1 MARGNSNIPPGYD
14 VCHRGYRGGPHRR
27 FTLKLL
33 MRPARALIKLAIELN
48 LPINATIDRLVHEE
62 WARRGRNVES
72 DPAFDPPV
80 TKAAE

>member
-1 MARGNSNIPPGYD
+1 MPKGVSNQPPRDGL
-14 VCHRGYRGGPHRR
+14 RERFRKGPRR
-27 FTLKLL
+27 QFTLKLL
-33 MRPARALIKLAIELN
+33 MRPARALIKLAIEIN
-48 LPINATIDRLVHEE
+48 LPINETVDRLVHEE